1 MMKKNNWIY
10 YTVGVASLPILTR
23 ALVFLLL
30 NDKGGSSF
38 YNVVDIIFFSL
49 TLNLSNVYELNTLKT
64 RQSRNK
70 KDIPIDDKNRERFF
84 AWSLF
89 IIIILGVLL
98 GFSYLPSTSAPI
110 FNPLTLLIVAIIFA
124 FVSLFLNGYVINK
137 ISKINKI

>member
-1 MMKKNNWIY
+1 MKKSNWIY

-23 ALVFLLL
+23 SLVFLLL

-38 YNVVDIIFFSL
+38 YNIVDIIFFSL

-70 KDIPIDDKNRERFF
+70 KDILFDDKNRERFF

-98 GFSYLPSTSAPI
+98 GFSYLPSSSAST
-110 FNPLTLLIVAIIFA
+110 FNPLTLLIVAITLA
-124 FVSLFLNGYVINK
+124 LVSLFLNGYVINK
-137 ISKINKI
+137 ISKINSI